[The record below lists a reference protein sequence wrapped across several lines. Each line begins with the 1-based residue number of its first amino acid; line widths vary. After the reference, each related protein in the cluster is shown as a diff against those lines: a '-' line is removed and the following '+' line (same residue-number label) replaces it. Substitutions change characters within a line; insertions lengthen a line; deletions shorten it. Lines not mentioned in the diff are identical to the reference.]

1 MKSPEFRSG
10 FQLVGEPRVV
20 AENPWFTLNNQP
32 MNFINPETGKIMKSV
47 EDGGQMNYIDAN
59 PGVTI
64 VGETHDGRTV
74 LIPQERH
81 ATNIVEARAGRPL
94 ARHYEFPAGG
104 IDKPQIEIDEA
115 DIYAAAEREF
125 GEEAALQ
132 AEEYIILGSLHRG
145 LMSHPGMMTNNNF
158 TVLARG
164 LRSKE
169 GGTEH
174 ELTEQIGNKEIF
186 SWRDAKT
193 MYRNPEG
200 LWTPE
205 GFKVIS
211 SMATVASMALALDW
225 LEEHNEHR
233 PTYFSSAKIPGVT
246 SSKR

>member
-1 MKSPEFRSG
+1 MKSSEFKSG
-10 FQLVGEPRVV
+10 FRLIGDPELVANNKWFDLKKQVIDFIDPNTDEVKHHGE
-20 AENPWFTLNNQP
+20 
-32 MNFINPETGKIMKSV
+32 
-47 EDGGQMNYIDAN
+47 MNYVDAH

-74 LIPQERH
+74 LVPQERH
-81 ATNIVEARAGRPL
+81 PTNIVEARAGRPL

-104 IDKPQIEIDEA
+104 IDKPQIEIGED
-115 DIYAAAEREF
+115 DIIAAAEREF

-145 LMSHPGMMTNNNF
+145 LMNHPGMMTNNTF

-164 LRSKE
+164 LRPKE
-169 GGTEH
+169 DGVEHESTEH
-174 ELTEQIGNKEIF
+174 IGNKEIF
-186 SWRDAKT
+186 SWRDAKK

-225 LEEHNEHR
+225 IEEYNEHR
-233 PTYFSSAKIPGVT
+233 PKHF
-246 SSKR
+246 

>member
-1 MKSPEFRSG
+1 MKSQSPEFKSG
-10 FQLVGEPRVV
+10 FRPIGDPELV
-20 AENPWFTLNNQP
+20 AENKWFDLKRQQID
-32 MNFINPETGKIMKSV
+32 FINPDTDEVKSS
-47 EDGGQMNYIDAN
+47 GPMNYVDAA

-74 LIPQERH
+74 LIPQERY
-81 ATNIVEARAGRPL
+81 ATNIVESRAGHSL

-104 IDKPQIEIDEA
+104 IDKPQIEIDKN
-115 DIYAAAEREF
+115 DIIAAAEREF

-132 AEEYIILGSLHRG
+132 ADEYIMLGALHRG
-145 LMSHPGMMTNNNF
+145 FMSHPGMSTHNNF

-164 LRSKE
+164 LRPKE
-169 GGTEH
+169 SGTEL
-174 ELTEQIGNKEIF
+174 EDTEQIGNKEIF

-211 SMATVASMALALDW
+211 SMGTVASMALALDW
-225 LEEHNEHR
+225 IEEHNEHR
-233 PTYFSSAKIPGVT
+233 PKHF
-246 SSKR
+246 